1 MVLAVREGFPLL
13 TLCADPG
20 LHLLREAVFP
30 YRAKG
35 DQGEP
40 EKQPNGLALTPH
52 CLIVMKPQDQLPD
65 LTFLKPIWTA
75 SLIMSVHYRGMD
87 R

>member
-52 CLIVMKPQDQLPD
+52 CLIVMNPHDQLPD

>member
-13 TLCADPG
+13 ILCADPG

-35 DQGEP
+35 EQGEP
-40 EKQPNGLALTPH
+40 EK
-52 CLIVMKPQDQLPD
+52 
-65 LTFLKPIWTA
+65 
-75 SLIMSVHYRGMD
+75 
-87 R
+87 

>member
-1 MVLAVREGFPLL
+1 MLI
-13 TLCADPG
+13 LCADPG

-40 EKQPNGLALTPH
+40 EKQPNGLALTPC
-52 CLIVMKPQDQLPD
+52 CLIVMKSHEQFPD

-75 SLIMSVHYRGMD
+75 NLIMSVHYRGMD
-87 R
+87 